1 MSLQP
6 HPRRALRRGRAIAML
21 TVALAAG
28 LGATPALADD
38 GTVTVTIPP
47 TSASDDASAGADAPS
62 GTSGTAGSGGN
73 SATTSPGDTALATTG
88 VGEFAVIGLVAS
100 GVALAAGGALLLTRS
115 GREDS

>member
-6 HPRRALRRGRAIAML
+6 HPRRAIRGGRAIAML

-38 GTVTVTIPP
+38 GNVTVTIPP
-47 TSASDDASAGADAPS
+47 TSASDDASAGSDAP
-62 GTSGTAGSGGN
+62 SGTAGSGGN

-100 GVALAAGGALLLTRS
+100 GVALAAGGALMLTRS